1 MVTWNYRASTL
12 HEARWRIPRVLSLAC
27 KGPWLAMA
35 QPEGRLA
42 VRRRGTKRGA
52 AAQAAQAAPG
62 SSDAT
67 PALEDPTLAGLQSM
81 GMVVTPHAVDSKEAQ
96 AIMKLVQCFVCPD
109 GRACLLCGVKDTEVD
124 HVYGSR
130 TIIWAYP
137 PSADGKNS
145 GMVPG

>member
-1 MVTWNYRASTL
+1 
-12 HEARWRIPRVLSLAC
+12 
-27 KGPWLAMA
+27 MA

-42 VRRRGTKRGA
+42 VRRRGNKRAA

-81 GMVVTPHAVDSKEAQ
+81 GMVVTAHAEDSKEAQ
-96 AIMKLVQCFVCPD
+96 AIMKLVHCLVCPD
-109 GRACLLCGVKDTEVD
+109 GRACLLCGMKDTEVD
-124 HVYGSR
+124 HVYVTR

-137 PSADGKNS
+137 PSPDGKNS